1 MSASFA
7 GGLHA
12 RSCFA
17 QLNAQHT
24 GHNRSHAAAE
34 QSGLYFVQGWLLQP
48 MPASGHEMVPR
59 PYEQGCTEQNPES
72 PRQAKHHPPVVL
84 EPALVISAFDF
95 FQLCPP
101 LVLTLAES
109 LPRTQSS
116 RGLPG
121 GAAGIGL
128 PSSGAASSG
137 GKLCGVTLAQLLIV
151 LGNQMVRDGRPPGA
165 AAVNLR
171 PRRASL
177 MRDVRQRNAV

>member
-1 MSASFA
+1 MMH
-7 GGLHA
+7 GPYHQG
-12 RSCFA
+12 R
-17 QLNAQHT
+17 
-24 GHNRSHAAAE
+24 AE
-34 QSGLYFVQGWLLQP
+34 QD
-48 MPASGHEMVPR
+48 
-59 PYEQGCTEQNPES
+59 CES
-72 PRQAKHHPPVVL
+72 PCQANHHPAIVL
-84 EPALVISAFDF
+84 KPALVVSPLDF

>member
-48 MPASGHEMVPR
+48 MQASGREMVPR
-59 PYEQGCTEQNPES
+59 PYKQGRAEQDCES
-72 PRQAKHHPPVVL
+72 PCQNNHHPSVVL
-84 EPALVISAFDF
+84 KPALVISAFDF

-101 LVLTLAES
+101 LVFLGRVAAPHPKQ
-109 LPRTQSS
+109 PRPAQRRGRNRIALIR
-116 RGLPG
+116 RGLFRRQALWRHARATPDS
-121 GAAGIGL
+121 AGQSNG
-128 PSSGAASSG
+128 SGWASPRSRC
-137 GKLCGVTLAQLLIV
+137 GK
-151 LGNQMVRDGRPPGA
+151 P
-165 AAVNLR
+165 
-171 PRRASL
+171 ASTACQP
-177 MRDVRQRNAV
+177 DA